1 MNLSYKHIF
10 LFLFTLL
17 LISSIFSQELNCNIE
32 IEARQTGNENLQIFK
47 TLKSQLTD
55 FINNNAWT
63 NKQFKNNE
71 KINCTMFL
79 NISSYENNIFN
90 GTIQIQ
96 SSRPIFNSS
105 YNSPIYNFNDRNFS
119 FRYQEYQNF
128 TFNENQYENNLISI
142 IAFHIYVILGIDADS
157 FELNSGTKYFQQARK
172 ILDFSQQKGFLGW
185 GPGDGLQSR
194 YYLIDNI
201 LSATYKE
208 YRKVLYDY
216 HLNGLDLMVGNP
228 KGAKESIS
236 KCISMLNAMNK
247 RRPNSYILRIFFDT
261 KADEILEVF
270 SGGPSIPITNVI
282 SNLNKIAPNHSEK
295 WRKITF

>member
-17 LISSIFSQELNCNIE
+17 LDSSIFSQELNCNIE

-128 TFNENQYENNLISI
+128 DQNLDQADLKIHSHIKYIS
-142 IAFHIYVILGIDADS
+142 
-157 FELNSGTKYFQQARK
+157 
-172 ILDFSQQKGFLGW
+172 
-185 GPGDGLQSR
+185 
-194 YYLIDNI
+194 
-201 LSATYKE
+201 
-208 YRKVLYDY
+208 
-216 HLNGLDLMVGNP
+216 
-228 KGAKESIS
+228 S
-236 KCISMLNAMNK
+236 KK
-247 RRPNSYILRIFFDT
+247 
-261 KADEILEVF
+261 
-270 SGGPSIPITNVI
+270 
-282 SNLNKIAPNHSEK
+282 SNPNH
-295 WRKITF
+295 